1 MFLAKSGK
9 GADKMGALLRD
20 REVKKEYVARV
31 KGEFPLGDI
40 VCEEPL
46 LTVAPKVA
54 LNRVK
59 PTGKPAKTAF
69 KRISYD
75 GETSIV
81 RCRPFTGRTHQIRV
95 HLQYLGHPIA
105 NDPVYSNEWVW
116 GPELG
121 KNGAGDDEAIAE
133 RLGHIGRSRPAG
145 TWINPVI
152 EESDFKGEMLTGAK
166 CEVCETDLFSDPS
179 SNDLDLW
186 LHALTYSAN
195 DKSWSYATPFPEWA
209 LEPNRRYLE
218 LALEEAKKC
227 EGTETAF
234 SVGALLVKDGEIL
247 STGYS
252 RELPGNTHAEQCALE
267 KYYEKTGTREV
278 PEGTVIYTTMEPCSE
293 RLSGNLPCTDRI
305 LDTNIQTV
313 FVGVLEPDTL
323 VANNVGKKKLTD
335 AGVHYI
341 HIPGYE
347 EACLAA
353 ATKKP

>member
-1 MFLAKSGK
+1 M
-9 GADKMGALLRD
+9 
-20 REVKKEYVARV
+20 
-31 KGEFPLGDI
+31 
-40 VCEEPL
+40 CEEPL

-59 PTGKPAKTAF
+59 PEGKEAKTAF
-69 KRISYD
+69 HRISYD

-81 RCRPFTGRTHQIRV
+81 RCRPYTGRTHQIRV

-105 NDPVYSNEWVW
+105 NDPLYSNEWVW

-121 KNGAGDDEAIAE
+121 KDGAGNDEDIAT
-133 RLGHIGRSRPAG
+133 RLGAIGRTRPAG
-145 TWINPVI
+145 TWINPRLDEDI
-152 EESDFKGEMLTGAK
+152 TGLKGEVLTGEK

-195 DKSWSYATPFPEWA
+195 DKSWAYATPFPEWG
-209 LEPNRRYLE
+209 LEPNRKFME

-234 SVGALLVKDGEIL
+234 SVGAVLVKDGEVL

-267 KYYEKTGTREV
+267 KYFAKHNTKDV

-293 RLSGNLPCTDRI
+293 RLSGNEPCVQRI
-305 LDTNIQTV
+305 LKSCIKTV
-313 FVGVLEPDTL
+313 FVGVLEPDTF
-323 VANNVGKKKLTD
+323 VANNTGKQLLTE
-335 AGVHYI
+335 ANVEYI

-347 EACLAA
+347 EECLAA

>member
-1 MFLAKSGK
+1 M
-9 GADKMGALLRD
+9 
-20 REVKKEYVARV
+20 
-31 KGEFPLGDI
+31 
-40 VCEEPL
+40 

-59 PTGKPAKTAF
+59 PEGKEAKTAF
-69 KRISYD
+69 HRISYD

-105 NDPVYSNEWVW
+105 NDPLYSNEWIW

-121 KNGAGDDEAIAE
+121 KGGAGDDTEIAG
-133 RLGHIGRSRPAG
+133 RLHSIGRTQPAG
-145 TWINPVI
+145 TWIHPCLDANSTS
-152 EESDFKGEMLTGAK
+152 SDGEVLTGEK
-166 CEVCETDLFSDPS
+166 CEVCDTDLFSDPG

-195 DKSWSYATPFPEWA
+195 DGSWAYATPFPDWG
-209 LEPNRRYLE
+209 LDPHRRYME
-218 LALEEAKKC
+218 LALEEARKC
-227 EGTETAF
+227 DGTEAAF
-234 SVGALLVKDGEIL
+234 SVGALLVKDGDIL

-267 KYYEKTGTREV
+267 KYYAANNVRDV
-278 PEGTVIYTTMEPCSE
+278 PEGTIIYTTMEPCSE
-293 RLSGNLPCTDRI
+293 RLSGNLPCVDRI
-305 LDTNIQTV
+305 LGSNIKTV
-313 FVGVLEPDTL
+313 FVGVLEPTTFI
-323 VANNVGKKKLTD
+323 ANNVGKDKLSK
-335 AGVHYI
+335 ANVEYI

-347 EACLAA
+347 EECLKA

>member
-1 MFLAKSGK
+1 M
-9 GADKMGALLRD
+9 
-20 REVKKEYVARV
+20 
-31 KGEFPLGDI
+31 
-40 VCEEPL
+40 

-54 LNRVK
+54 LNRVN
-59 PTGKPAKTAF
+59 PEGKEAKTSF
-69 KRISYD
+69 HRISYD

-81 RCRPFTGRTHQIRV
+81 RCRPYTGRTHQIRV

-105 NDPVYSNEWVW
+105 NDPLYSNEWVW

-121 KNGAGDDEAIAE
+121 KDGAGNDQEIAE
-133 RLGHIGRSRPAG
+133 RLGAIGRTRPAG
-145 TWINPVI
+145 TWINPRTS
-152 EESDFKGEMLTGAK
+152 EDATSLGGEVLTGTK
-166 CEVCETDLFSDPS
+166 CEDCNTDLFTDPS

-195 DKSWSYATPFPEWA
+195 DKSWAYATPFPDWA
-209 LEPNRRYLE
+209 LEPNRKYME

-234 SVGALLVKDGEIL
+234 SVGALLVKDGEVL
-247 STGYS
+247 ATGYS

-267 KYYEKTGTREV
+267 KYFAAHNTNDV
-278 PEGTVIYTTMEPCSE
+278 PPGTVIYTTMEPCSE

-305 LDTNIQTV
+305 LGTSIKTV
-313 FVGVLEPDTL
+313 FVGVLEPTTFI
-323 VANNVGKKKLTD
+323 ANNVGKDKLTS
-335 AGVHYI
+335 AGIEYI

-347 EACLAA
+347 EECLKA